1 MGTIHITL
9 VANAGLLLESG
20 GRKLLLDGLHSQENG
35 MFSPVPPCIRE
46 QIMKRIPPFDGIR
59 WVAFTHFHED
69 HFDLD
74 LVNRYLQEAAPE
86 MLVMPEDTP
95 NGVSSKLKAGVCST
109 EAIELPMGQC
119 RSIRLW
125 ETGSLAAFPSRH
137 AGREYETAS
146 HLCYVL
152 EADGKKV
159 LILGDSD
166 YDSVFFKQMAGAME
180 FDAVIA
186 NPLFLHLPRGRRVF
200 TQSIRTKEII
210 FCHLPFAEDDQI
222 HFRNMMSED
231 MRQYETILPPM
242 KALTDPLQKV
252 SI

>member
-1 MGTIHITL
+1 MGTVHITL
-9 VANAGLLLESG
+9 VANAGLLLEGSG
-20 GRKLLLDGLHSQENG
+20 GKLLLDGLHCRGNG
-35 MFSPVPPCIRE
+35 MFSPVPPFIRE
-46 QIMKRIPPFDGIR
+46 RIMKKVPPFDGVR
-59 WVAFTHFHED
+59 WMAFTHFHED

-74 LVNRYLQEAAPE
+74 LVNRYLQEAEPE
-86 MLVMPEDTP
+86 MVVMPRDAQY
-95 NGVSSKLKAGVCST
+95 GVSSKLRTGVCRS

-125 ETGSLAAFPSRH
+125 ETGSLTAFPSRH
-137 AGREYETAS
+137 AGREYEKVS
-146 HLCYVL
+146 HLCYEL
-152 EADGKKV
+152 EADGKRV

-166 YDSVFFKQMAGAME
+166 YDSLFFKQMTGSRK

-186 NPLFLHLPRGRRVF
+186 NPLFLHLPGGRRVF

-231 MRQYETILPPM
+231 MRQYKTILPPM
-242 KALTDPLQKV
+242 KALTVPLQKV

>member
-86 MLVMPEDTP
+86 MLVMPEDTQY
-95 NGVSSKLKAGVCST
+95 GVSSKLKAGVCST

-125 ETGSLAAFPSRH
+125 ETGSLTAFPSRH
-137 AGREYETAS
+137 AGREYETVS

-166 YDSVFFKQMAGAME
+166 YDTVFFKQMAGAME

-200 TQSIRTKEII
+200 TQSIR
-210 FCHLPFAEDDQI
+210 LSLI
-222 HFRNMMSED
+222 H
-231 MRQYETILPPM
+231 I
-242 KALTDPLQKV
+242 
-252 SI
+252 

>member
-95 NGVSSKLKAGVCST
+95 NGVSSKLKACGQGV
-109 EAIELPMGQC
+109 
-119 RSIRLW
+119 
-125 ETGSLAAFPSRH
+125 
-137 AGREYETAS
+137 
-146 HLCYVL
+146 
-152 EADGKKV
+152 
-159 LILGDSD
+159 
-166 YDSVFFKQMAGAME
+166 
-180 FDAVIA
+180 
-186 NPLFLHLPRGRRVF
+186 
-200 TQSIRTKEII
+200 
-210 FCHLPFAEDDQI
+210 
-222 HFRNMMSED
+222 
-231 MRQYETILPPM
+231 
-242 KALTDPLQKV
+242 
-252 SI
+252 